1 MGLSDDIRQAD
12 EEKTLLFIENKKREE
27 QVAQAKTSVF
37 SVFKKVLSNI
47 ETDGIVIGSSTITNM
62 GAVIY
67 INDTKIEVSFSPV
80 YKAIEL
86 EPYANI
92 VEELENIVLKN
103 YRIALGLPF

>member
-1 MGLSDDIRQAD
+1 
-12 EEKTLLFIENKKREE
+12 
-27 QVAQAKTSVF
+27 
-37 SVFKKVLSNI
+37 
-47 ETDGIVIGSSTITNM
+47 M